1 MPFFILKLHCLQPI
15 VRSFKYKVHPGYRER
30 LGQSFILN
38 KPQTAMQTTSA
49 VSLETEHDGSFHGF
63 QGFMKRSTATAYLSP
78 KRIYPRTFP
87 EFNFFVIIIRTD
99 CLLYGNTGKKLF
111 EKHKRSDV
119 FSFFLG
125 PYPSL
130 VALVNLLISRHNRR
144 FLQHQSVDDGA
155 DLLG

>member
-1 MPFFILKLHCLQPI
+1 
-15 VRSFKYKVHPGYRER
+15 
-30 LGQSFILN
+30 
-38 KPQTAMQTTSA
+38 MQTTSA

-78 KRIYPRTFP
+78 KRIYPRTLTKKKQIFP
-87 EFNFFVIIIRTD
+87 RNSRNSTFS
-99 CLLYGNTGKKLF
+99 LLSSELIVCCMAIPVKSYLKNISDRLF
-111 EKHKRSDV
+111 

-130 VALVNLLISRHNRR
+130 VALVNLLIISRHNRR